1 MSFRLGLVSA
11 AVRPAVNSDSLA
23 ASEVPLPR
31 RRLWPRIVLAGP
43 LTVICSVLV
52 MCGGSLWLP
61 KGAARIDNIVLPIAL
76 FPAIWAVFFFYASLD
91 RRLGRAYAVI
101 VGLSLLHAAAIALH
115 VMQVAES

>member
-1 MSFRLGLVSA
+1 MSFRLRFVTA
-11 AVRPAVNSDSLA
+11 AIRPAVNSESLA

-31 RRLWPRIVLAGP
+31 RRLWPRVVLAGP

-61 KGAARIDNIVLPIAL
+61 KGAAQIDNIVLPIGL

-101 VGLSLLHAAAIALH
+101 LGLSLLHALAIALH
-115 VMQVAES
+115 VMEVRA